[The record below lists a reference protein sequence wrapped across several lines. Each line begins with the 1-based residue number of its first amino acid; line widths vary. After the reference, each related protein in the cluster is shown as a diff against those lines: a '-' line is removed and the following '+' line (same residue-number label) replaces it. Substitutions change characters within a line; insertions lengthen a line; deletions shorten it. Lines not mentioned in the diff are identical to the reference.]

1 MRVGAAESEAR
12 HTGDRVSAVAR
23 PVGGGFDHPQMYGVE
38 VDIRIWSRIVD
49 RRRNLVVVQGQ
60 RDLGKAGRA
69 GGGLQVAH
77 VRLDRAEQCG
87 LLGLTA
93 PAHHSAEGIG
103 LDRVT
108 QNRAG
113 AMRLDVIHGARI
125 HSGIAVGP
133 TQYIGLGVGVG
144 RKKSVGTAIMVDC
157 ATGDHGQDLVAV
169 TAGVVEAL
177 EYQHARTFGAGISVC
192 VGGERFDPAV
202 RCQYATDLI
211 EAQRHSRGHQGVHP
225 ARQNDI
231 GLTGPKSL
239 HAGVHRHQR

>member
-1 MRVGAAESEAR
+1 M
-12 HTGDRVSAVAR
+12 
-23 PVGGGFDHPQMYGVE
+23 
-38 VDIRIWSRIVD
+38 
-49 RRRNLVVVQGQ
+49 VQGQ

-69 GGGLQVAH
+69 GGGLEVAH
-77 VRLDRAEQCG
+77 VRLDRTEQCG

-93 PAHHSAEGIG
+93 PAHHPTEGIG

-113 AMRLDVIHGARI
+113 AMRLDVIHRARI
-125 HSGIAVGP
+125 HTGIAVGP
-133 TQYIGLGVGVG
+133 TQHIGLGVRVG

-157 ATGDHGQDLVAV
+157 AAGDHGQDLVAV

-177 EYQHARTFGAGISVC
+177 EYQHARAFGTGIAVG

-202 RCQYATDLI
+202 RCQHATDLI

-225 ARQNDI
+225 AGQDDI
-231 GLTGPKSL
+231 GLTGPQSL
-239 HAGVHRHQR
+239 HAGMHRHQR

>member
-1 MRVGAAESEAR
+1 
-12 HTGDRVSAVAR
+12 
-23 PVGGGFDHPQMYGVE
+23 MYGVE
-38 VDIRIWSRIVD
+38 VNVGIRSRVID
-49 RRRNLVVVQGQ
+49 RRRNLVVVQCQ

-87 LLGLTA
+87 LLGLAA
-93 PAHHSAEGIG
+93 PAHHPTEGIG

-113 AMRLDVIHGARI
+113 AMRLDVIHRARI

-133 TQYIGLGVGVG
+133 AQHIGLGVGVG
-144 RKKSVGTAIMVDC
+144 RKKSVGPAIMVDC
-157 ATGDHGQDLVAV
+157 AAGDHGQDLVAV
-169 TAGVVEAL
+169 PAGVVEAL
-177 EYQHARTFGAGISVC
+177 EYQHARTFGAGISVGI
-192 VGGERFDPAV
+192 GGERFDPAV
-202 RCQYATDLI
+202 RCQHATDLI
-211 EAQRHSRGHQGVHP
+211 EAQRHSRGHQSVHS

-239 HAGVHRHQR
+239 HAGMHGHQR